1 MNSLSKRDV
10 VFSGVQPTGDLHI
23 GNYFGAVKRFV
34 PLQDDADCYFCV
46 VDLHSLTI
54 KHSPEQLK
62 KQTLEI
68 AAAYLASG
76 IDPSKASIFA
86 QSSVPTHAEISWV
99 MSCIARMGWMERMHQ
114 FKDKSGDN
122 KERASVGLFTYPIL
136 MAADILA
143 YGSTM
148 VPVGEDQKQHIEL
161 AKDIAQKFN
170 NDFGGN
176 LVIPRALM
184 GETAKIMSLKRG
196 DQKMS
201 KSDPDPSSR
210 INLSDSNDVIV
221 KKIKKATSDTL
232 PFPVSLDGFDHPE
245 VLNLLTIYKACTNAT
260 NAEIEQEF
268 GGNGYG
274 AFKMKLAE
282 ALVEEISPV
291 RERMAQFLSDQGE
304 LISILR
310 NGRDNAA
317 RQTQKIRKTVYDS
330 MGLIDLG
337 D

>member
-1 MNSLSKRDV
+1 MRDV

-34 PLQDDADCYFCV
+34 PLQDEADCYFCV
-46 VDLHSLTI
+46 VDLHSLTV
-54 KHSPEQLK
+54 KHEPEQLK
-62 KQTLEI
+62 RQTLEI
-68 AAAYLASG
+68 AAAYLAAG
-76 IDPSKASIFA
+76 IDPNKASIFA
-86 QSSVPTHAEISWV
+86 QSSVATHAELSWI

-114 FKDKSGDN
+114 FKDKTGDN

-143 YGSTM
+143 YGSTI

-170 NDFGGN
+170 NDFGGG
-176 LVIPRALM
+176 LVIPRAHM
-184 GETAKIMSLKRG
+184 GETAKIMSLRRA

-210 INLSDSNDVIV
+210 INLSDSNDAIV
-221 KKIKKATSDTL
+221 KKIKKATSDSL
-232 PFPVSLDGFDHPE
+232 PFPESLEGFEHPE
-245 VLNLLTIYKACTNAT
+245 VLNLIAIYKACTNASNT
-260 NAEIEQEF
+260 DVELEF
-268 GGNGYG
+268 GGKGYG
-274 AFKMKLAE
+274 AFKGKLAE

-304 LISILR
+304 LLGILR
-310 NGRDNAA
+310 QGRDNAS
-317 RQTQKIRKTVYDS
+317 RQTQQVKKTVYDA

-337 D
+337 K

>member
-1 MNSLSKRDV
+1 MKEV

-34 PLQDDADCYFCV
+34 ALQEEADCYFCV
-46 VDLHSLTI
+46 VDLHSLTV

-62 KQTLEI
+62 KHTLEI

-76 IDPSKASIFA
+76 IDPNKASIFA
-86 QSSVPTHAEISWV
+86 QSTVASHTELSWI

-114 FKDKSGDN
+114 FKDKTGDN

-143 YGSTM
+143 YGTTV

-170 NDFGGN
+170 NDFGGG
-176 LVIPRALM
+176 LIVPRALM
-184 GETAKIMSLKRG
+184 GETAKIMSLKKA

-210 INLSDSNDVIV
+210 INLSDSNDTII
-221 KKIKKATSDTL
+221 KKIKRATSDTL
-232 PFPVSLDGFDHPE
+232 PFPESLEGFEHPE
-245 VLNLLTIYKACTNAT
+245 VRNLISIYRACTDAST
-260 NAEIEQEF
+260 ESIEQEF
-268 GGNGYG
+268 GGKGYG
-274 AFKMKLAE
+274 VFKGRLGE

-291 RERMAQFLSDQGE
+291 RERMYHFLEDHDG
-304 LISILR
+304 LLSILR
-310 NGRDNAA
+310 KGRDQASQ
-317 RQTQKIRKTVYDS
+317 QTQSVKKTVYDA

-337 D
+337 